1 MWPPGSM
8 RQDGHRGLH
17 NPQSRWHSGRSP
29 SPSAEITTT
38 DQREAQTMSP
48 LVQTLG
54 EEDRKD
60 CHVSLFNYDRGCYQR
75 S

>member
-17 NPQSRWHSGRSP
+17 NPQSRWHLGRSP

-38 DQREAQTMSP
+38 EQREAQTMSP
-48 LVQTLG
+48 LVQTL
-54 EEDRKD
+54 
-60 CHVSLFNYDRGCYQR
+60 
-75 S
+75 